1 MQNDFYNMCESAR
14 FYERKKKI
22 KPFSCVLRRTSCLD
36 IHLDSIQFP
45 QCFTGKYNSC
55 KVADFYTEHIYD
67 LRENNKKV

>member
-1 MQNDFYNMCESAR
+1 MIFTICVNQQDSMRE
-14 FYERKKKI
+14 KKKI